1 MNLVD
6 NLVPIIVIVIICIQ
20 ITFFVSNVKRMYVF
34 GSIFSNVSSWKV
46 IKDSN
51 TDFVNGIQGK
61 GNDIFRSICNSINK
75 YLGNNTGSII
85 DFQLLKDAVDRH
97 CDSVEEDISSQTPV
111 PLYCGLAGT
120 MIGVIVGLASLLS
133 TGSIDSLIGGTDPTT
148 AGAAMQDAAK
158 GINELLKGVA
168 WAMVASI
175 FGITLTTANSL
186 MFKGCKLNE
195 DKGKNDFLA
204 WMQAVLLP
212 ALPNDT
218 SSAMNNLVKNLNRFN
233 STFASNTSELRNALR
248 DVNQSY
254 SIQADIV
261 KAVQEMD
268 VMKMARANVNVL
280 KELQDCTDKL
290 EQFNEYLNSIKGYTD
305 SIQKFNEQFNEEAE
319 RLHVMEEIR
328 DFFERN
334 KAEIAKTVADEDNTL
349 REALGALK
357 ETSSKVSDEL
367 QISLTSQSDRF
378 IELNKQMCDEYTD
391 RLKQLPK
398 LETQLEEIAKIP
410 QLLQNLLQHIERS
423 NDSLVDKIGKT
434 LRTFSR
440 TENDNGASNIKVK
453 VLPLWMKL
461 LISLCTF
468 ITTIGVGG
476 MAYMIYEKEYGSQT
490 PQAAEGFFPDTDYR
504 THIEDTT
511 SLQSDNITNL
521 P

>member
-1 MNLVD
+1 
-6 NLVPIIVIVIICIQ
+6 
-20 ITFFVSNVKRMYVF
+20 
-34 GSIFSNVSSWKV
+34 
-46 IKDSN
+46 
-51 TDFVNGIQGK
+51 
-61 GNDIFRSICNSINK
+61 
-75 YLGNNTGSII
+75 
-85 DFQLLKDAVDRH
+85 
-97 CDSVEEDISSQTPV
+97 
-111 PLYCGLAGT
+111 
-120 MIGVIVGLASLLS
+120 
-133 TGSIDSLIGGTDPTT
+133 
-148 AGAAMQDAAK
+148 MQDAAK

>member
-1 MNLVD
+1 MSFID
-6 NLVPIIVIVIICIQ
+6 SFVPIIVIVIICLQ
-20 ITFFVSNVKRMYVF
+20 ITFFVSNIKRMYVF
-34 GSIFSNVSSWKV
+34 GSIFSNDSSWSV
-46 IKDSN
+46 EKDSSTN
-51 TDFVNGIQGK
+51 FVRGIRGK
-61 GNDIFRSICNSINK
+61 GNDVFGSICDSINK

-120 MIGVIVGLASLLS
+120 MIGVIIGLYSLLS
-133 TGSIDSLIGGTDPTT
+133 TGSIDSLIGGTNLSDP
-148 AGAAMQDAAK
+148 GALMKDAAR
-158 GINELLKGVA
+158 GVNELLKGVA

-175 FGITLTTANSL
+175 CGIILTTVNSL

-195 DKGKNDFLA
+195 DKGKNEFLA

-233 STFASNTSELRNALR
+233 STFSTNTSELRNALH
-248 DVNQSY
+248 DVNKSY

-280 KELQDCTDKL
+280 KELQECTDKL
-290 EQFNEYLNSIKGYTD
+290 AQFNYYLNSIKGYTEA
-305 SIQKFNEQFNEEAE
+305 IHKFNEQFHKEAE

-349 REALGALK
+349 REAMESLK
-357 ETSSKVSDEL
+357 ETSAKTADEL
-367 QISLTSQSDRF
+367 QISLTKQSDKF
-378 IELNKQMCDEYTD
+378 IELNKQMCNEYTD

-398 LETQLEEIAKIP
+398 LETQLEQISKIP
-410 QLLQNLLQHIERS
+410 ELLKSLLQHVERS
-423 NDSLVDKIGKT
+423 NDSLVDKINKT
-434 LRTFSR
+434 LRAFSR
-440 TENDNGASNIKVK
+440 SEESYNVPDVKVN

-461 LISLCTF
+461 LISLCTI

-476 MAYMIYEKEYGSQT
+476 MAYMIYEKEYERHESQPANT
-490 PQAAEGFFPDTDYR
+490 IVVTNPEALFPN
-504 THIEDTT
+504 
-511 SLQSDNITNL
+511 QSDTIAL
-521 P
+521 QP

>member
-1 MNLVD
+1 MTGFEQW
-6 NLVPIIVIVIICIQ
+6 VPIIIIFIIGLQ
-20 ITFFVSNVKRMYVF
+20 IFFFIRNLQRMYVLRD
-34 GSIFSNVSSWKV
+34 IFSIDKSWSVDKDPNTGFV
-46 IKDSN
+46 I
-51 TDFVNGIQGK
+51 GIGGR
-61 GNDIFRSICNSINK
+61 GNDVFSSIKESINK
-75 YLGNNTGSII
+75 YLRNSSGSVI
-85 DFQLLKDAVDRH
+85 DFHLLKDAIDRH
-97 CDSVEEDISSQTPV
+97 CDSLEEEINTQTPV

-120 MIGVIVGLASLLS
+120 MIGVIIGLYSLLS
-133 TGSIDSLIGGTDPTT
+133 TGSIDSLIGGTDLSA
-148 AGAAMQDAAK
+148 AGATMEDAAR
-158 GINELLKGVA
+158 GINELLMGVA

-175 FGITLTTANSL
+175 CGITLTTVNSL
-186 MFKGCKLNE
+186 MFKGCKLSE

-233 STFASNTSELRNALR
+233 STFASNTSELRNALN

-290 EQFNEYLNSIKGYTD
+290 EQFNEYLDRIKGYTD

-367 QISLTSQSDRF
+367 QISLTSQSDKF

-398 LETQLEEIAKIP
+398 LENQLEEIAKIP
-410 QLLQNLLQHIERS
+410 KLLQNLLQHIERS
-423 NDSLVDKIGKT
+423 NDSLVDKINKT

-440 TENDNGASNIKVK
+440 TENEYSASNIKVN

-461 LISLCTF
+461 LISLCTI

-476 MAYMIYEKEYGSQT
+476 MAYMLYEKEYGNQT
-490 PQAAEGFFPDTDYR
+490 PQAAEVFFPDSDYSM
-504 THIEDTT
+504 HQEDTT
-511 SLQSDNITNL
+511 SVQSDSITNL